1 MGFLDG
7 IAGEV
12 LGKVL
17 NNNSQDGL
25 SGIISMASSLIEN
38 SGGLSGLVQKLQDAG
53 LGEQVASWIS
63 SSSNL
68 PINANQ
74 IVSALGENT
83 IGDLASKFNLSNS
96 EVSGG
101 LASMLPKVID
111 MMTGDGKVSDSPFSI
126 DSLLSLIK

>member
-38 SGGLSGLVQKLQDAG
+38 SGGLSSLVQKFQDAG
-53 LGEQVASWIS
+53 LDEQVASWIS
-63 SSSNL
+63 SNSNL

-83 IGDLASKFNLSNS
+83 IGDLASKFNLSNR